1 MCEHFLDCRRHLLVS
16 AATGHSFFGCR
27 CDAMRVFVVLHVDTF
42 FSSPQVSRS
51 ATAAEIKKAYRK
63 QALKWHPD
71 KNPDNPEVAAEQFKK
86 VQCKLITTNLD
97 MEYGTWQ
104 FKGWMPLILILH
116 AEDSTPCCAHARMRE
131 WQLRSISVFK
141 RGRIAAVPTPYQGL
155 PEMIYHRV
163 FPIHCVA
170 HHNLYSPC

>member
-16 AATGHSFFGCR
+16 AATGHSARGVFWVSMRRDACVR
-27 CDAMRVFVVLHVDTF
+27 CLTRRHF
-42 FSSPQVSRS
+42 FSSPKVSRS

-104 FKGWMPLILILH
+104 FKGWMSLILILH
-116 AEDSTPCCAHARMRE
+116 AEDSAPCCAHARMRE
-131 WQLRSISVFK
+131 WQLRSISVS
-141 RGRIAAVPTPYQGL
+141 RIAAVHTVSRL